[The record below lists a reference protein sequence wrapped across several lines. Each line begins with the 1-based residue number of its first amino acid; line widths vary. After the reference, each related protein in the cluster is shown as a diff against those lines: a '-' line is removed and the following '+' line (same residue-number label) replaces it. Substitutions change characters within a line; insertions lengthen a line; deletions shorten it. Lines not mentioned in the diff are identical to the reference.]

1 VVEQHFDVERATRH
15 WKDDQAK
22 AILAN
27 VEHQPSIDEISVR
40 DFRAHVT
47 ETRPLRGLG
56 DAVPVQR
63 IGFHIGNLAFQK
75 SYEAVLR
82 ELGTE

>member
-1 VVEQHFDVERATRH
+1 
-15 WKDDQAK
+15 
-22 AILAN
+22 
-27 VEHQPSIDEISVR
+27 
-40 DFRAHVT
+40 
-47 ETRPLRGLG
+47 LRGLG